1 MSWLKEQLNN
11 RNMTQKEFA
20 LRCNLS
26 QTAISCYVNEKY
38 IPKLE
43 HIYIMS
49 RILDI
54 SVDQFVKGILKKE
67 EK

>member
-1 MSWLKEQLNN
+1 MSWLKEQLNK

-38 IPKLE
+38 IPKLNPE
-43 HIYIMS
+43 
-49 RILDI
+49 
-54 SVDQFVKGILKKE
+54 KE
-67 EK
+67 INDFSLMLYFTFEK

>member
-1 MSWLKEQLNN
+1 MSEADEMFEELGYKKYESEIEMWGIG
-11 RNMTQKEFA
+11 M
-20 LRCNLS
+20 
-26 QTAISCYVNEKY
+26 AIVKKY

-49 RILDI
+49 RILNI

-67 EK
+67 E